1 MGSMSGLISLR
12 SRHVNRRTPWAA
24 LILVAGALGACAQP
38 VVTSGNMLDEDRLT
52 SVRPGEHTRQDVVDL
67 LGSPS
72 SIGTFRDSKWYYIA
86 RQTQTTAFLEPNVL
100 DQQVIVVSFDN
111 TGVVEDVSEIGLD
124 EARDIQPVARTTP
137 THGNQITVLQQL
149 FGNIGRFNPEKTGK

>member
-12 SRHVNRRTPWAA
+12 YRHINRRAPWAA
-24 LILVAGALGACAQP
+24 LLLAAGALGACAQP
-38 VVTSGNMLDEDRLT
+38 VVTSGNMLDAERLE

-72 SIGTFRDSKWYYIA
+72 SIGTFRDTKWYYIA
-86 RQTQTTAFLEPNVL
+86 RQTQTTAFLEPDVL

-124 EARDIQPVARTTP
+124 EAREVQPVARTTP